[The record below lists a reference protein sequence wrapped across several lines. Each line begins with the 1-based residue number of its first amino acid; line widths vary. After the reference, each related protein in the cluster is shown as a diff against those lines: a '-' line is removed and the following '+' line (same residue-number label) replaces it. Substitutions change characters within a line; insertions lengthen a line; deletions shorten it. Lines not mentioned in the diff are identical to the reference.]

1 MMKRAILFASVI
13 SMFAGAAYASDLNVA
28 SVTAN
33 VPFEFED
40 GSGNLV
46 GFEVDLVNL
55 IGERTGKKINYTQMP
70 FNSIFAT
77 VQSGRADIAIGTV
90 TITDK
95 RLESVAFTQPYY
107 DADACLTTSSNGDVK
122 SLKDLNGKVLA
133 VVTGTTGEMWAT
145 ENKDKYGITEINRY
159 DGVSEP
165 MLDIATGRV
174 AAFVHDCPIDAYYI
188 KDKPQYAI
196 VDTIPTNEQFAI
208 MLAKDSPLLPELNAV
223 ISKLKE
229 DGEIAR
235 IHEKWFGS
243 APAKDSS
250 TVEVRP
256 IPGK

>member
-1 MMKRAILFASVI
+1 
-13 SMFAGAAYASDLNVA
+13 
-28 SVTAN
+28 
-33 VPFEFED
+33 
-40 GSGNLV
+40 
-46 GFEVDLVNL
+46 
-55 IGERTGKKINYTQMP
+55 
-70 FNSIFAT
+70 
-77 VQSGRADIAIGTV
+77 
-90 TITDK
+90 
-95 RLESVAFTQPYY
+95 
-107 DADACLTTSSNGDVK
+107 
-122 SLKDLNGKVLA
+122 
-133 VVTGTTGEMWAT
+133 MWAT
-145 ENKDKYGITEINRY
+145 ENKDKYRIAEINRY

-208 MLAKDSPLLPELNAV
+208 MLAKDSPLLPELDAV
-223 ISKLKE
+223 ISNLKE

-235 IHEKWFGS
+235 IHEKWFGT